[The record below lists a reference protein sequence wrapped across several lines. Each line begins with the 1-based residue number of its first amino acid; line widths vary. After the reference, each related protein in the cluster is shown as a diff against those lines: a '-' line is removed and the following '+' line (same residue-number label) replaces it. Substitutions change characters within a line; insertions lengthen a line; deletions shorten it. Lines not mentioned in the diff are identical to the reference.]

1 MLYGIPFEYKG
12 VCDVQQN
19 FDTYFK
25 LLLNK
30 VMSLFKFKNLPPTID
45 EKFLKTQLILNGKVC
60 ITQFNG
66 TDLYALNGNVGGEP
80 NVYYEP
86 QFFIIANPILGS
98 KQVRIRQKDGSDKID
113 GLEGIL
119 VGLTSVDQES
129 DCSMGGG
136 LFGLIYQTAGLLADN
151 ISSLNV
157 AQINGRATVA
167 YSADSLA
174 MANSAEEVL
183 KDIYAGKPY
192 RVLSQNILENIT
204 TTPLGSSGNNNTL
217 MTLIET
223 HQYILAQFYNE
234 IGIAGNW
241 NMKRERI
248 NTAETELMSGSLD
261 ISVFDMIKSLKDGFE
276 KVNELFGTSIEVELN
291 EEVRTEAPET
301 SEEVDS
307 IGIET
312 GQDNYLP
319 EEKEEPKTEGE
330 TEVVEEVEVKSKESE
345 EE

>member
-19 FDTYFK
+19 YNTYFK

-30 VMSLFKFKNLPPTID
+30 CMSLFKFSGLPSTID

-113 GLEGIL
+113 GLDGVL

-129 DCSMGGG
+129 NCSAGGG
-136 LFGLIYQTAGLLADN
+136 LYGLIHQTAGLLADN

-167 YSADSLA
+167 FSADSLA

-192 RVLSQNILENIT
+192 RVLSQNILENINA
-204 TTPLGSSGNNNTL
+204 TPLGASGNNNTL

-261 ISVFDMIKSLKDGFE
+261 ISVWDMIKSLKDGFQR
-276 KVNELFGTSIEVELN
+276 VNELFGTSIEVELN
-291 EEVRTEAPET
+291 EEVRTEEPET
-301 SEEVDS
+301 SEEVDQ
-307 IGIET
+307 IDTANDNILTET
-312 GQDNYLP
+312 P
-319 EEKEEPKTEGE
+319 KVTEEKEE
-330 TEVVEEVEVKSKESE
+330 EVIEEVKEKKEVKESE